1 MTFPAPAPFPFR
13 TAGVGLLPSGDLQ
26 PHLGAGTEPVP
37 VDELDLDDRV
47 ERLGG
52 GVLQPKSDLARRPQH
67 PECGAGS
74 IRCPPRCDLAPR
86 PVAFVHVTIATKT
99 KA

>member
-1 MTFPAPAPFPFR
+1 MRRTDRPFPFR

-52 GVLQPKSDLARRPQH
+52 GVLQPKSDLA
-67 PECGAGS
+67 AG
-74 IRCPPRCDLAPR
+74 RCTPSAVQAPSGVLR
-86 PVAFVHVTIATKT
+86 DAI
-99 KA
+99 